1 MTSVATASPDTA
13 AQSAP
18 PRKKVSSLL
27 RSQRRAGVWM
37 ALLASLHAGIW
48 IGLPMLA
55 SIVLSFTQYDVISAP
70 RFIGLAN
77 FEDLFTDPVFMTS
90 LRNTAVYAFFTVPV
104 SMAIALVLAVMLNQ
118 GIRGQMLYRTA
129 IFIPQVT
136 ATVAIALVWLWIYN
150 PRGGLANQLLGFF
163 GIGQV
168 SWLTDTAWSLP
179 SIIAVGVWQGI
190 GLKMLIYLAALQGLP
205 KDVFEAASIDGAT
218 AVQKFMQ
225 ITVPML
231 KPATFFVLVT
241 SIIGAFQA
249 FDQVYILTQ
258 GGPANS
264 TTLITYEIYKS
275 AFQQFRMGLACAQSL
290 VLFVFLIVLT
300 LINRRLMGGSNDD
313 S

>member
-1 MTSVATASPDTA
+1 
-13 AQSAP
+13 
-18 PRKKVSSLL
+18 
-27 RSQRRAGVWM
+27 
-37 ALLASLHAGIW
+37 
-48 IGLPMLA
+48 
-55 SIVLSFTQYDVISAP
+55 
-70 RFIGLAN
+70 
-77 FEDLFTDPVFMTS
+77 
-90 LRNTAVYAFFTVPV
+90 
-104 SMAIALVLAVMLNQ
+104 
-118 GIRGQMLYRTA
+118 MLYRTA

-218 AVQKFMQ
+218 AVQKFEQ

-241 SIIGAFQA
+241 SIIGAFLA
-249 FDQVYILTQ
+249 FEQVYILSQ
-258 GGPANS
+258 GGPAHS

>member
-1 MTSVATASPDTA
+1 
-13 AQSAP
+13 
-18 PRKKVSSLL
+18 
-27 RSQRRAGVWM
+27 M

>member
-1 MTSVATASPDTA
+1 
-13 AQSAP
+13 
-18 PRKKVSSLL
+18 
-27 RSQRRAGVWM
+27 M
-37 ALLASLHAGIW
+37 ALPATLHAGIW

-77 FEDLFTDPVFMTS
+77 FKDLFTDPVFMTS
-90 LRNTAVYAFFTVPV
+90 LKNTAVYAFFTVPV

-218 AVQKFMQ
+218 AVQKFVQ

-258 GGPANS
+258 GGPAHS

>member
-1 MTSVATASPDTA
+1 
-13 AQSAP
+13 
-18 PRKKVSSLL
+18 
-27 RSQRRAGVWM
+27 M
-37 ALLASLHAGIW
+37 ALPASLHAGIW

-90 LRNTAVYAFFTVPV
+90 LKNTAVYAFFTVPV

-290 VLFVFLIVLT
+290 VLFIFLIVLT

>member
-1 MTSVATASPDTA
+1 
-13 AQSAP
+13 
-18 PRKKVSSLL
+18 
-27 RSQRRAGVWM
+27 M
-37 ALLASLHAGIW
+37 ALPATLHAGIW

-55 SIVLSFTQYDVISAP
+55 SIVLSFTQYDVISTP

-77 FEDLFTDPVFMTS
+77 FKDLFTDPVFMTS
-90 LRNTAVYAFFTVPV
+90 LKNTAVYAFFTVPV

-218 AVQKFMQ
+218 AVQKFEQ

-258 GGPANS
+258 GGPAHS

>member
-1 MTSVATASPDTA
+1 
-13 AQSAP
+13 
-18 PRKKVSSLL
+18 
-27 RSQRRAGVWM
+27 M
-37 ALLASLHAGIW
+37 ALPASLHAGIW

-70 RFIGLAN
+70 RFIGLSN
-77 FEDLFTDPVFMTS
+77 FEDLFTNPVFMTS
-90 LRNTAVYAFFTVPV
+90 LKNTAIYAFFTVPV

-163 GIGQV
+163 GIGPV
-168 SWLTDTAWSLP
+168 SWLTDTSWSLP

-205 KDVFEAASIDGAT
+205 KDVFEAASIDGAS
-218 AVQKFMQ
+218 AVQKFVQ

-290 VLFVFLIVLT
+290 VLFIFLIVLT

>member
-1 MTSVATASPDTA
+1 
-13 AQSAP
+13 
-18 PRKKVSSLL
+18 
-27 RSQRRAGVWM
+27 M
-37 ALLASLHAGIW
+37 ALPATLHAGIW

-77 FEDLFTDPVFMTS
+77 FKDLFTDPVFMTS
-90 LRNTAVYAFFTVPV
+90 LKNTAVYAFFTVPV

-168 SWLTDTAWSLP
+168 SWLTDTSWSLP

-218 AVQKFMQ
+218 AVQKFVQ

-258 GGPANS
+258 GGPAHS

>member
-1 MTSVATASPDTA
+1 
-13 AQSAP
+13 
-18 PRKKVSSLL
+18 
-27 RSQRRAGVWM
+27 M
-37 ALLASLHAGIW
+37 ALPASLHAGIW

-313 S
+313 N

>member
-1 MTSVATASPDTA
+1 
-13 AQSAP
+13 
-18 PRKKVSSLL
+18 
-27 RSQRRAGVWM
+27 M
-37 ALLASLHAGIW
+37 ALPASLHAGIW

>member
-1 MTSVATASPDTA
+1 
-13 AQSAP
+13 
-18 PRKKVSSLL
+18 
-27 RSQRRAGVWM
+27 M
-37 ALLASLHAGIW
+37 ALPASLHAGIW

-70 RFIGLAN
+70 RFIGLSN
-77 FEDLFTDPVFMTS
+77 FEDLFTNPVFMTS
-90 LRNTAVYAFFTVPV
+90 LKNTAIYAFFTVPV

-163 GIGQV
+163 GIGPV
-168 SWLTDTAWSLP
+168 SWLTDTSWSLP

-218 AVQKFMQ
+218 AVQKFVQ

-290 VLFVFLIVLT
+290 VLFIFLIVLT

>member
-1 MTSVATASPDTA
+1 
-13 AQSAP
+13 
-18 PRKKVSSLL
+18 
-27 RSQRRAGVWM
+27 M
-37 ALLASLHAGIW
+37 ALPASLHAGIW

-70 RFIGLAN
+70 RFIGLSN
-77 FEDLFTDPVFMTS
+77 FEDLFTNPVFMTS
-90 LRNTAVYAFFTVPV
+90 LKNTAIYAFFTVPV

-150 PRGGLANQLLGFF
+150 PRGGLANQLLAFF

-168 SWLTDTAWSLP
+168 SWLTDTSWSLP

-218 AVQKFMQ
+218 AVQKFVQ

-290 VLFVFLIVLT
+290 VLFIFLIVLT